1 MDRQKK
7 LERALPASVKGH
19 FVEGSILEGVLARG
33 DRKLSKVILKAWE
46 KGCRFDQWKEHSR
59 YDLWQQSFREAGIDA
74 DFYIRRER
82 GSDEVFPWDHL
93 QFAAEK
99 KILRKEYEKAF
110 EPYEQGVAPVQPVKD
125 VLTGLTE
132 GALRK
137 AGVVADGVKPMVPLR
152 ERDVAP
158 VQRLRIRLGR
168 RGVARFLSHL
178 EQIDV
183 FRRAARR
190 AGLPVAFSSGFS
202 PQVKAAFGPA
212 ISVGYESAC
221 EYFEL
226 DLIKWVEPAEAAQKL
241 KNALPEGFD
250 VLDVKK
256 TPLFFPSLDSLLNIA
271 RYNIAAQA
279 SKEEIKHFLSAPKII
294 VEKIKEKQVVK
305 IDAKPLIKELHCDDG
320 VLYIELRFG
329 PKKNV
334 KPEKVAQLLL
344 DLNEEETK
352 TLRIQRV
359 GFLIEKK
366 DGTVMEP

>member
-1 MDRQKK
+1 MPSKEELLDRQKK
-7 LERALPASVKGH
+7 LERVLPASVKGH

-59 YDLWQQSFREAGIDA
+59 YDFWQQAFAETGINM

-82 GSDEVFPWDHL
+82 AAEEVLPWDHL

-99 KILRKEYEKAF
+99 CILWKEYQKISD
-110 EPYEQGVAPVQPVKD
+110 PYMPKDAPVAKESIPIKPLIPTREKD
-125 VLTGLTE
+125 V
-132 GALRK
+132 
-137 AGVVADGVKPMVPLR
+137 P
-152 ERDVAP
+152 P

-168 RGVARFLSHL
+168 KGGVRFLSHL

-190 AGLPVAFSSGFS
+190 ANLPVAFSSGFS

-212 ISVGYESAC
+212 ISVGYESTS

-226 DLIKWVEPAEAAQKL
+226 DLIKRVEIPEATQKL

-250 VLDVKK
+250 VLEIKK
-256 TPLFFPSLDSLLNIA
+256 IPLFFPSLDSLLNIA
-271 RYNIAAQA
+271 RYRIDA
-279 SKEEIKHFLSAPKII
+279 SASEERIKAFLSAEEII
-294 VEKIKEKQVVK
+294 VEKVKERQTIK
-305 IDAKPLIKELHCDDG
+305 INAKPLIKTLKCDNG
-320 VLYIELRFG
+320 MLYMELRFG
-329 PKKNV
+329 PGKNV

-344 DLNEEETK
+344 GLSEEETK
-352 TLRIQRV
+352 TLRIWRE

-366 DGTVMEP
+366 DGTILEA